1 MPVRIGTGLS
11 VAVDALAG
19 AEEAA
24 AMARDRLDGAAC
36 DVCVVFAS
44 GAHLAAPEVT
54 LDRVGEVLGPSQL
67 VGCGAQG
74 VLGDGREVERGT
86 GVSVW
91 AASLGAGTA
100 TIFHAAVEEAEG
112 ALVTG
117 VPDLAGAD
125 GAILLA
131 APSTFPAN
139 AVLHAISP
147 RLPDVP
153 LLGGLTSARL
163 GDGSA

>member
-11 VAVDALAG
+11 VAADALAG

-24 AMARDRLDGAAC
+24 IMARDRLDDAAG
-36 DVCVVFAS
+36 DVCVGFAS
-44 GAHLAAPEVT
+44 GAHLAAPEIT
-54 LDRVGEVLGPSQL
+54 LERVADVLAPSQL
-67 VGCGAQG
+67 AGCGAQG

-100 TIFHAAVEEAEG
+100 TTFHAAVADAEVG
-112 ALVTG
+112 IITDL
-117 VPDLAGAD
+117 PDLAGAG

-131 APSTFPAN
+131 DPS
-139 AVLHAISP
+139 
-147 RLPDVP
+147 
-153 LLGGLTSARL
+153 
-163 GDGSA
+163 